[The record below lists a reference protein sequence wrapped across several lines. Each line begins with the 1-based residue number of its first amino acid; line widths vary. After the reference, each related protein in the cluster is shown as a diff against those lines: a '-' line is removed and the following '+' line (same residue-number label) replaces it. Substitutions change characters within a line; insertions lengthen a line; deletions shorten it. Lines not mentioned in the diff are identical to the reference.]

1 MLLRIL
7 PMLTDPGAHGGDH
20 EDAFTVI
27 VPSIIGFG
35 FSEYPMEAG
44 FGFQHHPQKYDK
56 LMTEGLG
63 YQRYGIEGGDWGGF
77 ITAPYGFLCPEN
89 LIGIHL
95 NCLFPRL
102 GDEREPED
110 KDPNILRGLGMKWHL
125 SSPPTLICFGIGQTS
140 SVIGLMKELI
150 ATNR

>member
-1 MLLRIL
+1 
-7 PMLTDPGAHGGDH
+7 
-20 EDAFTVI
+20 
-27 VPSIIGFG
+27 
-35 FSEYPMEAG
+35 MEAG

-125 SSPPTLICFGIGQTS
+125 SSPLTLICFGIGQTS

-150 ATNR
+150 VTNR